1 MRRNE
6 GGNHLHQGTDRP
18 PPAIDALPGD
28 EALSVMLASHLAAAE
43 AVRPALP
50 ALARAADLVA
60 ATLGRGGALT
70 YAAAGSSGLMA
81 LSDASELAGTFGI
94 APRQTRIE
102 MAGGVPVDAVMPG
115 DTEDD
120 TTAAARIAAAM
131 GAGDLAIVVSASGT
145 TPYALAVAEAVRARA
160 LPVIAIANV
169 ARAPLLDLADVA
181 IAIPTAPEVVE
192 GSTRLGAGTAQ
203 KIALNM
209 ISTLAGVRL
218 GHVHD
223 GLMVNLRPDN
233 IKLRARAAAIVSRI
247 TGVGRAAAEAAL
259 AATGHDTKCAV
270 LVATGAAPDE
280 ARRLLSQYDNRLRPC
295 LERRAAS
302 TD

>member
-1 MRRNE
+1 MNKVK
-6 GGNHLHQGTDRP
+6 HSRP
-18 PPAIDALPGD
+18 MAIDALPA
-28 EALSVMLASHLAAAE
+28 EAALRAMLDSHIAAAE
-43 AVRPALP
+43 AVRSALP
-50 ALARAADLVA
+50 ALAAAADLVA
-60 ATLGRGGALT
+60 DTLGQGGALT

-81 LSDASELAGTFGI
+81 LSDASELAGTFGLDP
-94 APRQTRIE
+94 AQTRIA
-102 MAGGVPVDAVMPG
+102 MAGGVPVEADMPG

-120 TTAAARIAAAM
+120 TGAASRIAKDM
-131 GAGDLAIVVSASGT
+131 GPRDLALIVSASGT
-145 TPYALAVAEAVRARA
+145 TPYALAVAQAVRHRS

-169 ARAPLLDLADVA
+169 ARAPLLGLADVA

-209 ISTLAGVRL
+209 ISTLAGIRM

-233 IKLRARAAAIVSRI
+233 IKLRARAAAIVTRI
-247 TGVGRAAAEAAL
+247 TGVSPATAEQAL
-259 AATGHDTKCAV
+259 KTTGFDTKTAV
-270 LVATGAAPDE
+270 LVATGASLAE
-280 ARRLLSQYDNRLRPC
+280 ARQMLCDHDNRLRPC

-302 TD
+302 TN